1 MEIVEETKDT
11 QVNAE
16 ALEQENLFRDYHHL
30 FEHGH
35 AKGDPR
41 HERLHLKDAIA
52 TPNNTP
58 MLRRVIDT
66 IVRDSV
72 EPVLIISKLFQT
84 LRYEHGADIIQFPTL
99 GALVAE
105 DLGEGQEYPE
115 RSPSWGG
122 STMTASIGKV
132 GLAIKVTDEMIRYS
146 QFDIIGM
153 MLKKAGQALG
163 RKKESKCATMLAS
176 MGVRCFDNGTPTN
189 SIFGVCTGRDL
200 QGNPNGSLTLDNL
213 MDTWVQVIMQGF
225 NPDTIIMHPLTFA
238 MFLKDPYL
246 RAFALAAGGGVFFGG
261 WTGRAQNDNPFGGHA
276 GGVAGPGAGTYVM
289 PGANAASAAVT
300 AVEGYNQNLTSAPT
314 LPERWPFPVKLV
326 VSPLV
331 RFDPRRKLADMIVC
345 DSSVIGAIVQ
355 DEDPSTE
362 EFDDPARDMRKIK
375 VRERYALVVLEEGQ
389 GIAVMRDIHVVPNE
403 VVLPAQVS
411 LDVSGN
417 MLGVISPTAS
427 VL

>member
-1 MEIVEETKDT
+1 
-11 QVNAE
+11 
-16 ALEQENLFRDYHHL
+16 
-30 FEHGH
+30 
-35 AKGDPR
+35 
-41 HERLHLKDAIA
+41 
-52 TPNNTP
+52 
-58 MLRRVIDT
+58 
-66 IVRDSV
+66 
-72 EPVLIISKLFQT
+72 
-84 LRYEHGADIIQFPTL
+84 
-99 GALVAE
+99 
-105 DLGEGQEYPE
+105 
-115 RSPSWGG
+115 
-122 STMTASIGKV
+122 
-132 GLAIKVTDEMIRYS
+132 
-146 QFDIIGM
+146 
-153 MLKKAGQALG
+153 
-163 RKKESKCATMLAS
+163 
-176 MGVRCFDNGTPTN
+176 
-189 SIFGVCTGRDL
+189 
-200 QGNPNGSLTLDNL
+200 
-213 MDTWVQVIMQGF
+213 
-225 NPDTIIMHPLTFA
+225 
-238 MFLKDPYL
+238 
-246 RAFALAAGGGVFFGG
+246 
-261 WTGRAQNDNPFGGHA
+261 
-276 GGVAGPGAGTYVM
+276 M